1 MPTLVPRDLD
11 ARFVNALQ
19 AEFLGTALLQFLA
32 ALSGTSWGYGFSYAA
47 LGACQS
53 PCPVIRNFRNRV
65 PPVGSLARAIATRAD
80 AERVR

>member
-19 AEFLGTALLQFLA
+19 AEFLGTALLQFMA

-47 LGACQS
+47 LGASNLTLPSHQAVSGTSSCQRQCS
-53 PCPVIRNFRNRV
+53 V
-65 PPVGSLARAIATRAD
+65 A
-80 AERVR
+80 